1 MEKKGGKIILH
12 LTSKDASNLPPS
24 FFERYNVEDNG
35 KGYYGTSY
43 IVSKKYAKG
52 GEVKKSEKYGSE
64 YKKEDG
70 QLLFR
75 PINTKEEWSEVSD
88 DAFNKEERKD
98 FDTEMSKIF
107 KKGGKTDTKIS
118 NLVTV
123 GAIEKP
129 LKDLEK
135 IGKLK
140 LEYLYNQLKISKNL
154 LDNSI
159 GKDDRIMNSVRY
171 DSIQKLIDNILIK

>member
-1 MEKKGGKIILH
+1 M
-12 LTSKDASNLPPS
+12 
-24 FFERYNVEDNG
+24 V
-35 KGYYGTSY
+35 
-43 IVSKKYAKG
+43 
-52 GEVKKSEKYGSE
+52 
-64 YKKEDG
+64 
-70 QLLFR
+70 
-75 PINTKEEWSEVSD
+75 
-88 DAFNKEERKD
+88 
-98 FDTEMSKIF
+98 KIF